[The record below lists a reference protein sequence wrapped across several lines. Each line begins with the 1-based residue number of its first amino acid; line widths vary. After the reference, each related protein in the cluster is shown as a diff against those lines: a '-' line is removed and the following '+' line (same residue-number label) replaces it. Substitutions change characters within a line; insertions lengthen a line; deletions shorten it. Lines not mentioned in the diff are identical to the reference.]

1 MQTSRIPSILAATS
15 ILLIQPSLANE
26 EAPVESTPANA
37 GDESS
42 SPDPTIDLPLSTDLP
57 ERKDVAPPTP
67 TGNAT
72 INLINRLVQKGILT
86 QAEAA
91 EMIQQAEADAA
102 KVAGNTKAEAPP
114 LPAEPSPEEEAT
126 ITYIPEVVRNQMRD
140 QIQQELLAQ
149 AREEKWSEKVAP
161 DWTSKFRLFGD
172 IRVRSENTM
181 FPETKYLT
189 NDNGDYILDSDGN
202 KQIIA
207 GNINS
212 GAFPNFNS
220 INTGAPWDEMGIT
233 EPAMHNVDQDRHR
246 TRLRARVGTDVSL
259 GDGFNAGVRIAT
271 GESNSPTSPNQ
282 TLGASG
288 GNFSKYS
295 LWLDRAFISYDAGPG
310 DGEELTFLGGRF
322 DNPFMSTEIMW
333 DEDIGF
339 DGLALRGKVRMTDEV
354 STFFTGGYFPVYN
367 TDFNF
372 ASNQTSKFESADK
385 WLSGA
390 QFGIEWK
397 MATDVTAKL
406 AVSYYNFNNVEGKL
420 SSPVITPSANEV
432 IPMKQL
438 KDGSWTVE
446 DNFSKF
452 NNTDSSR
459 PSFAQ
464 RGNTYIK
471 IRNIINSPFNSNGSK
486 DQYQYY
492 GLASKFKPLSFNG
505 KIDYDGF
512 DDLSSSPI
520 RISLIGE
527 VIKNTA
533 FDVNNETAIGNRG
546 NNNNY
551 EGGDEAWNL
560 AFIVGNPALE
570 SFGDWQAS
578 LGYRYVES
586 DAVLDAFADSDFG
599 GGGTNVKGFTVSG
612 TMALSKAVRCS
623 LRWMSADEVA
633 GPPLSSDILQVDLNA
648 KF

>member
-15 ILLIQPSLANE
+15 ILLIQPTMANE
-26 EAPVESTPANA
+26 EAPAESAPVNA

-57 ERKDVAPPTP
+57 ERKDVAPPAP
-67 TGNAT
+67 TENAT

-102 KVAGNTKAEAPP
+102 KVAAKTRPEAPP

-149 AREEKWSEKVAP
+149 AREEKWSEKATP

-181 FPETKYLT
+181 FPEG
-189 NDNGDYILDSDGN
+189 NAPSEFFWDYN
-202 KQIIA
+202 K
-207 GNINS
+207 INS
-212 GAFPNFNS
+212 GSAYKAGTNS
-220 INTGAPWDEMGIT
+220 PPPTY
-233 EPAMHNVDQDRHR
+233 NVDQDRHR
-246 TRLRARVGTDVSL
+246 TRLRARIGTDVTL
-259 GDGFNAGVRIAT
+259 GEGFNAGLRIAT

-295 LWLDRAFISYDAGPG
+295 LWLDRAFMSYDAGPG
-310 DGEELTFLGGRF
+310 DGEELTFLAGRF

-333 DEDIGF
+333 DEDLGF
-339 DGLALRGKVRMTDEV
+339 DGLAVRGKVRMTDKV
-354 STFFTGGYFPVYN
+354 STFFTAGYFPVFN
-367 TDFNF
+367 TSFNT
-372 ASNQTSKFESADK
+372 TSTGSGANLINNEESRDK

-397 MATDVTAKL
+397 INSDITAKV
-406 AVSYYNFNNVEGKL
+406 AVAYYDYSNIEGKY
-420 SSPVITPSANEV
+420 SSEN
-432 IPMKQL
+432 
-438 KDGSWTVE
+438 D
-446 DNFSKF
+446 FSDSSTSGD
-452 NNTDSSR
+452 TDSSR

-464 RGNTYIK
+464 RGNTYTE
-471 IRNIINSPFNSNGSK
+471 IRNHKPVNPSNIYG
-486 DQYQYY
+486 YQYY
-492 GLASKFKPLSFNG
+492 GLATPFRNING
-505 KIDYDGF
+505 TARIDYDG
-512 DDLSSSPI
+512 LESVGESPV
-520 RISLIGE
+520 RISLVTE
-527 VIKNTA
+527 VIKNVDSDVKYA
-533 FDVNNETAIGNRG
+533 FNNTDKD
-546 NNNNY
+546 NNY

-586 DAVLDAFADSDFG
+586 DAVVDAFTDSDFG
-599 GGGTNVKGFTVSG
+599 GGGTNVKGFTLSG

>member
-15 ILLIQPSLANE
+15 ILLIQPTMANE
-26 EAPVESTPANA
+26 EAPVESAPANA
-37 GDESS
+37 GDES

-57 ERKDVAPPTP
+57 ERKDVVPPTP
-67 TGNAT
+67 TSNAT

-149 AREEKWSEKVAP
+149 AREEKWSDKATP

-181 FPETKYLT
+181 FP
-189 NDNGDYILDSDGN
+189 
-202 KQIIA
+202 
-207 GNINS
+207 NS
-212 GAFPNFNS
+212 NAPADFFPNFNS
-220 INTGAPWDEMGIT
+220 INIGAPYDASISNTQMY
-233 EPAMHNVDQDRHR
+233 PQYNVDQDRHR

-282 TLGASG
+282 TFGASG

-354 STFFTGGYFPVYN
+354 STFFSGGYFPVYN

-372 ASNQTSKFESADK
+372 ASNQTAKFESTDK

-397 MATDVTAKL
+397 IATDLTAK
-406 AVSYYNFNNVEGKL
+406 VSIAYYDYSNIQGQL
-420 SSPVITPSANEV
+420 SEKY
-432 IPMKQL
+432 IPL
-438 KDGSWTVE
+438 TDKDTGS
-446 DNFSKF
+446 
-452 NNTDSSR
+452 TDSLR

-464 RGNTYIK
+464 RGNTYIPL
-471 IRNIINSPFNSNGSK
+471 RNIDNSTADNDFGNK
-486 DQYQYY
+486 YQYQYY
-492 GLASKFKPLSFNG
+492 GLASEFRNITG
-505 KIDYDGF
+505 NVRIDYDGF

-527 VIKNTA
+527 VIKNIA
-533 FDVNNETAIGNRG
+533 FDANKDTAI
-546 NNNNY
+546 NNFGTGDNY

-560 AFIVGNPALE
+560 AFMVGNPALE

-599 GGGTNVKGFTVSG
+599 GGGTNVKGFTLSG

-633 GPPLSSDILQVDLNA
+633 GPPLSSDILQIDLNA

>member
-15 ILLIQPSLANE
+15 ILLIQPTMANE
-26 EAPVESTPANA
+26 EAPVESAPANA

-57 ERKDVAPPTP
+57 ERKDVVPPTP

-149 AREEKWSEKVAP
+149 AREEKWSEKATP

-181 FPETKYLT
+181 FP
-189 NDNGDYILDSDGN
+189 
-202 KQIIA
+202 
-207 GNINS
+207 NS
-212 GAFPNFNS
+212 NAPADFFPNFNS
-220 INTGAPWDEMGIT
+220 INTGAPYDASISNTQMY
-233 EPAMHNVDQDRHR
+233 PQYNVDQDRHR

-259 GDGFNAGVRIAT
+259 GDGFNAGIRIAT

-282 TLGASG
+282 TFGSSG

-333 DEDIGF
+333 DDDLGF

-354 STFFTGGYFPVYN
+354 STFFSGGYFPVYN

-372 ASNQTSKFESADK
+372 ASNQTAKFESTDK

-397 MATDVTAKL
+397 IATDLTAK
-406 AVSYYNFNNVEGKL
+406 VSVAYYDYSNMQGEL
-420 SSPVITPSANEV
+420 SEKY
-432 IPMKQL
+432 IPL
-438 KDGSWTVE
+438 TDKDAGS
-446 DNFSKF
+446 
-452 NNTDSSR
+452 TDSLR
-459 PSFAQ
+459 PTFAQ
-464 RGNTYIK
+464 RGNTYIPL
-471 IRNIINSPFNSNGSK
+471 RNIDNSTASNDFGNK
-486 DQYQYY
+486 YQYQYY
-492 GLASKFKPLSFNG
+492 GLASKFRNITG
-505 KIDYDGF
+505 NARVDYDGF
-512 DDLSSSPI
+512 DDLSSSPV
-520 RISLIGE
+520 RISLVGE

-533 FDVNNETAIGNRG
+533 FDVNKSNAI
-546 NNNNY
+546 NNFGADNNY

-599 GGGTNVKGFTVSG
+599 GGGTNVKGFTLSG

>member
-15 ILLIQPSLANE
+15 ILLIQPTMANE
-26 EAPVESTPANA
+26 ETPVESAPANA

-149 AREEKWSEKVAP
+149 AREEKWSEKATP

-181 FPETKYLT
+181 FPEGNAPSYDVNT
-189 NDNGDYILDSDGN
+189 NNFQFVDYN
-202 KQIIA
+202 K
-207 GNINS
+207 
-212 GAFPNFNS
+212 
-220 INTGAPWDEMGIT
+220 INTDKPINIDGVVPTDPQPGKYPSIPPVYNT
-233 EPAMHNVDQDRHR
+233 NQDRHR
-246 TRLRARVGTDVSL
+246 TRVRARIGAEVTL
-259 GDGFNAGVRIAT
+259 GEGLNAGLRIAT
-271 GESNSPTSPNQ
+271 GDSNSPTSTNQ
-282 TLGASG
+282 SLGSSG
-288 GNFSKYS
+288 GNFSKYA

-322 DNPFMSTEIMW
+322 DNPFMSSEIMW

-339 DGLALRGKVRMTDEV
+339 DGLAVKAKVKANDIL
-354 STFFTGGYFPVYN
+354 SFNSALGYFPLYN
-367 TDFNF
+367 TAINSTYNNPSAPEYSQNSD
-372 ASNQTSKFESADK
+372 SNDK

-397 MATDVTAKL
+397 IASDLTAKYSI
-406 AVSYYNFNNVEGKL
+406 AYYDYSNIEGDI
-420 SSPVITPSANEV
+420 SSPQDFYDSSIVG
-432 IPMKQL
+432 
-438 KDGSWTVE
+438 D
-446 DNFSKF
+446 
-452 NNTDSSR
+452 TDWSR

-464 RGNTYIK
+464 KGNTYK
-471 IRNIINSPFNSNGSK
+471 PIRNHKEYIDPATNPTG
-486 DQYQYY
+486 QPTRPYGYQYF
-492 GLASKFKPLSFNG
+492 GLASPFRNLTHTAR
-505 KIDYDGF
+505 IDYDGF
-512 DDLSSSPI
+512 DDNATSPI
-520 RISLIGE
+520 RISLLGE
-527 VIKNTA
+527 ITKNKAFRVNSDTA
-533 FDVNNETAIGNRG
+533 VNNFGD
-546 NNNNY
+546 NNY

-560 AFIVGNPALE
+560 AFIIGNPALE

-586 DAVLDAFADSDFG
+586 DAVVDAFTDSDFG
-599 GGGTNVKGFTVSG
+599 GGGTNVKGFTLSG

>member
-102 KVAGNTKAEAPP
+102 KVAGNAKAEAPP

-181 FPETKYLT
+181 FP
-189 NDNGDYILDSDGN
+189 
-202 KQIIA
+202 
-207 GNINS
+207 NS
-212 GAFPNFNS
+212 NAPADFFPNFNS
-220 INTGAPWDEMGIT
+220 INTGAPYDASISNTQMY
-233 EPAMHNVDQDRHR
+233 PQYNVDQDRHR

-282 TLGASG
+282 TFGASG

-354 STFFTGGYFPVYN
+354 STFFSGGYFPVYN

-372 ASNQTSKFESADK
+372 ASNQTAKFESTDK

-397 MATDVTAKL
+397 IATDLTAK
-406 AVSYYNFNNVEGKL
+406 VSVAYYDYSNIQGQL
-420 SSPVITPSANEV
+420 SEKY
-432 IPMKQL
+432 IPL
-438 KDGSWTVE
+438 TDKDAGS
-446 DNFSKF
+446 
-452 NNTDSSR
+452 TDSLR

-464 RGNTYIK
+464 RGNTYTAL
-471 IRNIINSPFNSNGSK
+471 RNIDNSTADNDFGNK
-486 DQYQYY
+486 FQYQYY
-492 GLASKFKPLSFNG
+492 GLASEFRNITG
-505 KIDYDGF
+505 NARIDYDGF
-512 DDLSSSPI
+512 DDLASSPV
-520 RISLIGE
+520 RISLVGE
-527 VIKNTA
+527 VIKNMA
-533 FDVNNETAIGNRG
+533 FDVNKSNAINNFGAGND
-546 NNNNY
+546 Y

-633 GPPLSSDILQVDLNA
+633 GPPLSSDILQIDLNA

>member
-26 EAPVESTPANA
+26 EAPVESAPANA

-57 ERKDVAPPTP
+57 ERKDVASSTP
-67 TGNAT
+67 TSNAT

-149 AREEKWSEKVAP
+149 AREEKWSEKATP

-181 FPETKYLT
+181 FP
-189 NDNGDYILDSDGN
+189 
-202 KQIIA
+202 
-207 GNINS
+207 NS
-212 GAFPNFNS
+212 NAPADFFPNFNS
-220 INTGAPWDEMGIT
+220 INTGAPYDASISNTQMY
-233 EPAMHNVDQDRHR
+233 PQYNVDQDRHR
-246 TRLRARVGTDVSL
+246 TRLRARVGTDITL

-282 TLGASG
+282 TFGASG

-333 DEDIGF
+333 DDDLGF

-354 STFFTGGYFPVYN
+354 STFFSGGYFPVYN

-372 ASNQTSKFESADK
+372 ASNQTAKFESTDK

-397 MATDVTAKL
+397 IATDLTAK
-406 AVSYYNFNNVEGKL
+406 VSVAYYDYSNIQGQL
-420 SSPVITPSANEV
+420 SEKYIPVTD
-432 IPMKQL
+432 
-438 KDGSWTVE
+438 KDAGS
-446 DNFSKF
+446 
-452 NNTDSSR
+452 TDSLR

-464 RGNTYIK
+464 RGNTYIPL
-471 IRNIINSPFNSNGSK
+471 RNIDNSTATNDFGNK
-486 DQYQYY
+486 YQYQYY
-492 GLASKFKPLSFNG
+492 GLASKFRNLTGNAR
-505 KIDYDGF
+505 IDYDGF
-512 DDLSSSPI
+512 DDISSSPV
-520 RISLIGE
+520 RISLVGE

-533 FDVNNETAIGNRG
+533 FDVNKSNAINNFGD
-546 NNNNY
+546 NNNY

-586 DAVLDAFADSDFG
+586 DAVVDAFTDSDFG
-599 GGGTNVKGFTVSG
+599 GGGTNVKGFTLSG

-623 LRWMSADEVA
+623 LRWSSADEVA

>member
-1 MQTSRIPSILAATS
+1 MQISRIPSILAATS

-26 EAPVESTPANA
+26 EAPVENAPANA

-57 ERKDVAPPTP
+57 ERKDVASSTP
-67 TGNAT
+67 TSNAT

-149 AREEKWSEKVAP
+149 AREEKWSEKATP

-181 FPETKYLT
+181 FP
-189 NDNGDYILDSDGN
+189 
-202 KQIIA
+202 
-207 GNINS
+207 NS
-212 GAFPNFNS
+212 NAPADFFPNFNS
-220 INTGAPWDEMGIT
+220 INTGAPYDASISNTQMY
-233 EPAMHNVDQDRHR
+233 PQYNVDQDRHR

-282 TLGASG
+282 TFGASG

-333 DEDIGF
+333 DDDLGF

-354 STFFTGGYFPVYN
+354 STFFSGGYFPVYN

-372 ASNQTSKFESADK
+372 ASNQTAKFESTDK

-397 MATDVTAKL
+397 IATDLTAK
-406 AVSYYNFNNVEGKL
+406 VSVAYYDYSNMQGEL
-420 SSPVITPSANEV
+420 SEKY
-432 IPMKQL
+432 IPL
-438 KDGSWTVE
+438 TDKDAGS
-446 DNFSKF
+446 
-452 NNTDSSR
+452 TDSLR
-459 PSFAQ
+459 PTFAQ
-464 RGNTYIK
+464 RGNTYIPL
-471 IRNIINSPFNSNGSK
+471 RNIDNSTASNDFGNK
-486 DQYQYY
+486 YQYQYY
-492 GLASKFKPLSFNG
+492 GLASKFRNITG
-505 KIDYDGF
+505 NARIDYDGF
-512 DDLSSSPI
+512 DDLSSSPV
-520 RISLIGE
+520 RISLVGE

-533 FDVNNETAIGNRG
+533 FDVNKSNAI
-546 NNNNY
+546 NNFGANNSY

-599 GGGTNVKGFTVSG
+599 GGGTNVKGFTLSG

>member
-26 EAPVESTPANA
+26 EAPVESAPANA

-57 ERKDVAPPTP
+57 ERKDVASATP
-67 TGNAT
+67 TSNAT

-149 AREEKWSEKVAP
+149 AREEKWSEKSTP

-181 FPETKYLT
+181 FP
-189 NDNGDYILDSDGN
+189 
-202 KQIIA
+202 
-207 GNINS
+207 NS
-212 GAFPNFNS
+212 NAPADFFPNFNS
-220 INTGAPWDEMGIT
+220 INTGAPYDASISNTQMY
-233 EPAMHNVDQDRHR
+233 PQYNVDQDRHR
-246 TRLRARVGTDVSL
+246 TRLRARVGTDITL

-282 TLGASG
+282 TFGASG

-333 DEDIGF
+333 DDDLGF

-354 STFFTGGYFPVYN
+354 STFFSGGYFPVYN

-372 ASNQTSKFESADK
+372 ASNQTAKFESTDK

-397 MATDVTAKL
+397 IATDLTAK
-406 AVSYYNFNNVEGKL
+406 VSVAYYDYSNIQGQL
-420 SSPVITPSANEV
+420 SEKYIPVTD
-432 IPMKQL
+432 
-438 KDGSWTVE
+438 KDAGS
-446 DNFSKF
+446 
-452 NNTDSSR
+452 TDSLR

-464 RGNTYIK
+464 RGNTYIPL
-471 IRNIINSPFNSNGSK
+471 RNIDNSTATNDFGNK
-486 DQYQYY
+486 YQYQYY
-492 GLASKFKPLSFNG
+492 GLASKFRNLTGNAR
-505 KIDYDGF
+505 IDYDGF
-512 DDLSSSPI
+512 DDISSSPV
-520 RISLIGE
+520 RISLVGE

-533 FDVNNETAIGNRG
+533 FDVNKSNAINNFGD
-546 NNNNY
+546 NNNY

-586 DAVLDAFADSDFG
+586 DAVVDAFTDSDFG
-599 GGGTNVKGFTVSG
+599 GGGTNVKGFTLSG

-623 LRWMSADEVA
+623 LRWSSADEVA

>member
-15 ILLIQPSLANE
+15 ILLIQPTMANE
-26 EAPVESTPANA
+26 EAPVESAPANA
-37 GDESS
+37 GDES

-57 ERKDVAPPTP
+57 ERKHVVPPTP
-67 TGNAT
+67 TSNAT

-149 AREEKWSEKVAP
+149 AREEKWSDKATP

-181 FPETKYLT
+181 FP
-189 NDNGDYILDSDGN
+189 
-202 KQIIA
+202 
-207 GNINS
+207 NS
-212 GAFPNFNS
+212 NAPADFFPNFNS
-220 INTGAPWDEMGIT
+220 INTGAPYDASISNTQMY
-233 EPAMHNVDQDRHR
+233 PQYNVDQDRHR

-282 TLGASG
+282 TFGASG

-322 DNPFMSTEIMW
+322 DNPFMSTDIMW

-354 STFFTGGYFPVYN
+354 STFFSGGYFPVYN

-372 ASNQTSKFESADK
+372 ASNQTAKFESTDK

-397 MATDVTAKL
+397 IATDLTAK
-406 AVSYYNFNNVEGKL
+406 VSIAYYDYSNIQGQL
-420 SSPVITPSANEV
+420 SEKY
-432 IPMKQL
+432 IPL
-438 KDGSWTVE
+438 TDKDTGS
-446 DNFSKF
+446 
-452 NNTDSSR
+452 TDSLR

-464 RGNTYIK
+464 RGNTYIPL
-471 IRNIINSPFNSNGSK
+471 RNIDNSTADNDFGNK
-486 DQYQYY
+486 YQYQYY
-492 GLASKFKPLSFNG
+492 GLASEFRNITG
-505 KIDYDGF
+505 NVRIDYDGF

-527 VIKNTA
+527 VIKNIA
-533 FDVNNETAIGNRG
+533 FDANKDTAI
-546 NNNNY
+546 NNFGTGDNY

-560 AFIVGNPALE
+560 AFMVGNPALE

-599 GGGTNVKGFTVSG
+599 GGGTNVKGFTLSG

-633 GPPLSSDILQVDLNA
+633 GPPLSSDILQIDLNA

>member
-15 ILLIQPSLANE
+15 ILLIQPTMANE
-26 EAPVESTPANA
+26 EAPVESAPANA
-37 GDESS
+37 GDES

-57 ERKDVAPPTP
+57 ERKHVVPPTP
-67 TGNAT
+67 TSNAT

-149 AREEKWSEKVAP
+149 AREEKWSDKATP

-181 FPETKYLT
+181 FP
-189 NDNGDYILDSDGN
+189 
-202 KQIIA
+202 
-207 GNINS
+207 NS
-212 GAFPNFNS
+212 NAPADFFPNFNS
-220 INTGAPWDEMGIT
+220 INIGAPYDASISNTQMY
-233 EPAMHNVDQDRHR
+233 PQYNVDQDRHR

-282 TLGASG
+282 TFGASG

-322 DNPFMSTEIMW
+322 DNPFMSTDIMW

-354 STFFTGGYFPVYN
+354 STFFSGGYFPVYN

-372 ASNQTSKFESADK
+372 ASNQTAKFESTDK

-397 MATDVTAKL
+397 IATDLTAK
-406 AVSYYNFNNVEGKL
+406 VSIAYYDYSNIQGQL
-420 SSPVITPSANEV
+420 SEKY
-432 IPMKQL
+432 IPL
-438 KDGSWTVE
+438 TDKDTGS
-446 DNFSKF
+446 
-452 NNTDSSR
+452 TDSLR

-464 RGNTYIK
+464 RGNTYIPL
-471 IRNIINSPFNSNGSK
+471 RNIDNSTADNDFGNK
-486 DQYQYY
+486 YQYQYY
-492 GLASKFKPLSFNG
+492 GLASEFRNITG
-505 KIDYDGF
+505 NVRIDYDGF

-527 VIKNTA
+527 VIKNIA
-533 FDVNNETAIGNRG
+533 FDANKDTAI
-546 NNNNY
+546 NNFGTGDNY

-560 AFIVGNPALE
+560 AFMVGNPALE

-599 GGGTNVKGFTVSG
+599 GGGTNVKGFTLSG

-633 GPPLSSDILQVDLNA
+633 GPPLSSDILQIDLNA

>member
-15 ILLIQPSLANE
+15 ILLIQPTMANE
-26 EAPVESTPANA
+26 ETPVENAPANA

-86 QAEAA
+86 EAEAA

-114 LPAEPSPEEEAT
+114 LPAQPSPEEEAT

-149 AREEKWSEKVAP
+149 AREEKWSEKSSP

-181 FPETKYLT
+181 FP
-189 NDNGDYILDSDGN
+189 
-202 KQIIA
+202 
-207 GNINS
+207 NS
-212 GAFPNFNS
+212 NAPADFFPNFNS
-220 INTGAPWDEMGIT
+220 INTGAPYDTSSSNTQMY
-233 EPAMHNVDQDRHR
+233 PQYNVDQDRNR
-246 TRLRARVGTDVSL
+246 TRLRARLGTDITL

-282 TLGASG
+282 TFGASG

-333 DEDIGF
+333 DDDLGF

-354 STFFTGGYFPVYN
+354 SSFFTGGYFPVYN

-372 ASNQTSKFESADK
+372 ASNQAAKFESTDK

-397 MATDVTAKL
+397 ITTDLTAK
-406 AVSYYNFNNVEGKL
+406 VSVAYYDYSNMQGEL
-420 SSPVITPSANEV
+420 SEKY
-432 IPMKQL
+432 IPL
-438 KDGSWTVE
+438 TDKDAG
-446 DNFSKF
+446 
-452 NNTDSSR
+452 NTDSLR

-464 RGNTYIK
+464 RGNTYIPL
-471 IRNIINSPFNSNGSK
+471 RNIDNSTAINDFGNK
-486 DQYQYY
+486 YQYQYY
-492 GLASKFKPLSFNG
+492 GLASKFRNLTGNAR
-505 KIDYDGF
+505 IDYDGF
-512 DDLSSSPI
+512 DDLSSSPV

-533 FDVNNETAIGNRG
+533 FDVNKSYAINNIGA
-546 NNNNY
+546 NNNY

-586 DAVLDAFADSDFG
+586 DAVVDAFADSDFG
-599 GGGTNVKGFTVSG
+599 GGGTNVKGYTVSG

-633 GPPLSSDILQVDLNA
+633 GPPLSSDILQIDLNA

>member
-1 MQTSRIPSILAATS
+1 MQTFRIPSILAATS
-15 ILLIQPSLANE
+15 ILLIHPSTATE
-26 EAPVESTPANA
+26 ESPVESAPSNA
-37 GDESS
+37 SDESS

-57 ERKDVAPPTP
+57 ERKDVAAPTP

-102 KVAGNTKAEAPP
+102 KVASRGKSETPP

-149 AREEKWSEKVAP
+149 AREEKWSEKATP

-181 FPETKYLT
+181 FP
-189 NDNGDYILDSDGN
+189 
-202 KQIIA
+202 
-207 GNINS
+207 NS
-212 GAFPNFNS
+212 NAPADFFPNFNS
-220 INTGAPWDEMGIT
+220 INTGAPYDTSSTNTQMY
-233 EPAMHNVDQDRHR
+233 PQYNVDQDRHR
-246 TRLRARVGTDVSL
+246 TRLRARLGTDISL

-282 TLGASG
+282 TFGASG

-339 DGLALRGKVRMTDEV
+339 DGLALRGKVRMNDEV
-354 STFFTGGYFPVYN
+354 STFFSGGYFPVYN

-372 ASNQTSKFESADK
+372 ASNQTAKFESTDK

-397 MATDVTAKL
+397 IATDLTAK
-406 AVSYYNFNNVEGKL
+406 VSVAYYDYSNIRGEL
-420 SSPVITPSANEV
+420 SEKF
-432 IPMKQL
+432 IPL
-438 KDGSWTVE
+438 TDKDAGS
-446 DNFSKF
+446 
-452 NNTDSSR
+452 TDSLR

-464 RGNTYIK
+464 RGNTYTPL
-471 IRNIINSPFNSNGSK
+471 RNIDNSTADNDFGNK
-486 DQYQYY
+486 YQYQYY
-492 GLASKFKPLSFNG
+492 GLASEYRNITG
-505 KIDYDGF
+505 NARIDYDGF

-527 VIKNTA
+527 VIKNIA
-533 FDVNNETAIGNRG
+533 FDVDKNTAI
-546 NNNNY
+546 NNFGTDNNY
-551 EGGDEAWNL
+551 EGGDEAWNI
-560 AFIVGNPALE
+560 AFMIGNPALE

-599 GGGTNVKGFTVSG
+599 GGGTNVKGFTLSS
-612 TMALSKAVRCS
+612 TMALCKAVRCS

>member
-26 EAPVESTPANA
+26 EAPVESAHANA

-67 TGNAT
+67 TSNAT

-102 KVAGNTKAEAPP
+102 KVAVNTKAEAPP

-149 AREEKWSEKVAP
+149 AREEKWSEKATP

-181 FPETKYLT
+181 FP
-189 NDNGDYILDSDGN
+189 
-202 KQIIA
+202 
-207 GNINS
+207 NS
-212 GAFPNFNS
+212 NAPADFFPNFNS
-220 INTGAPWDEMGIT
+220 INTGAPYDASISNTQMY
-233 EPAMHNVDQDRHR
+233 PQYNVDQDRHR
-246 TRLRARVGTDVSL
+246 TRLRARVGTDITL

-282 TLGASG
+282 TFGASG

-333 DEDIGF
+333 DDDLGF

-354 STFFTGGYFPVYN
+354 STFFSGGYFPVYN

-372 ASNQTSKFESADK
+372 ASNQTSKFESTDK

-397 MATDVTAKL
+397 IATDLTAK
-406 AVSYYNFNNVEGKL
+406 VSVAYYDYSNIQGEL
-420 SSPVITPSANEV
+420 SEEYIPVTD
-432 IPMKQL
+432 
-438 KDGSWTVE
+438 KDAGS
-446 DNFSKF
+446 
-452 NNTDSSR
+452 TDSLR

-464 RGNTYIK
+464 RGNTYTAL
-471 IRNIINSPFNSNGSK
+471 RNIDNSKAINDFGNRY
-486 DQYQYY
+486 QYQYY
-492 GLASKFKPLSFNG
+492 GLASKFRNLTGNAR
-505 KIDYDGF
+505 IDYDGF
-512 DDLSSSPI
+512 DDISSSPV
-520 RISLIGE
+520 RISLVGE

-533 FDVNNETAIGNRG
+533 FDVNKSNAINNFGD
-546 NNNNY
+546 NNNY

-560 AFIVGNPALE
+560 AFIVGNLALE

-586 DAVLDAFADSDFG
+586 DAVVDAFTDSDFG

-633 GPPLSSDILQVDLNA
+633 GPPLSSDILQIDLNA

>member
-57 ERKDVAPPTP
+57 ERKDVASSTP
-67 TGNAT
+67 TSNAT

-149 AREEKWSEKVAP
+149 AREEKWSEKSTP

-181 FPETKYLT
+181 FP
-189 NDNGDYILDSDGN
+189 
-202 KQIIA
+202 
-207 GNINS
+207 NS
-212 GAFPNFNS
+212 NAPADFFPNFNS
-220 INTGAPWDEMGIT
+220 INTGAPYDASISNTQMY
-233 EPAMHNVDQDRHR
+233 PQYNVDQDRHR
-246 TRLRARVGTDVSL
+246 TRLRARVGTDITL

-282 TLGASG
+282 TFGASG

-333 DEDIGF
+333 DDDLGF

-354 STFFTGGYFPVYN
+354 STFFSGGYFPVYN

-372 ASNQTSKFESADK
+372 ASNQTAKFESTDK

-397 MATDVTAKL
+397 IATDLTAK
-406 AVSYYNFNNVEGKL
+406 VSVAYYDYSNIQGQL
-420 SSPVITPSANEV
+420 SEKYIPVTD
-432 IPMKQL
+432 
-438 KDGSWTVE
+438 KDAGS
-446 DNFSKF
+446 
-452 NNTDSSR
+452 TDSLR

-464 RGNTYIK
+464 RGNTYIPL
-471 IRNIINSPFNSNGSK
+471 RNIDNSTATNDFGNK
-486 DQYQYY
+486 YQYQYY
-492 GLASKFKPLSFNG
+492 GLASKFRNLTGNAR
-505 KIDYDGF
+505 IDYDGF
-512 DDLSSSPI
+512 DDISSSPV
-520 RISLIGE
+520 RISLVGE

-533 FDVNNETAIGNRG
+533 FDVNKSNAINNFGD
-546 NNNNY
+546 NNNY

-586 DAVLDAFADSDFG
+586 DAVVDAFTDSDFG
-599 GGGTNVKGFTVSG
+599 GGGTNVKGFTLSG

-623 LRWMSADEVA
+623 LRWSSADEVA

>member
-26 EAPVESTPANA
+26 EAPVESAPANA

-57 ERKDVAPPTP
+57 ERKDVASATP
-67 TGNAT
+67 TSNAT

-149 AREEKWSEKVAP
+149 AREEKWSEKSTP

-181 FPETKYLT
+181 FP
-189 NDNGDYILDSDGN
+189 
-202 KQIIA
+202 
-207 GNINS
+207 NS
-212 GAFPNFNS
+212 NAPADFFPNFNS
-220 INTGAPWDEMGIT
+220 INTGAPYDTTTFIT
-233 EPAMHNVDQDRHR
+233 QKYPQYNVDQDRHR
-246 TRLRARVGTDVSL
+246 TRLRARVGTDITL

-282 TLGASG
+282 TFGASG

-333 DEDIGF
+333 DDDLGF

-354 STFFTGGYFPVYN
+354 STFFSGGYFPVYN

-372 ASNQTSKFESADK
+372 ASNQTAKFESTDK

-397 MATDVTAKL
+397 IATDLTAK
-406 AVSYYNFNNVEGKL
+406 VSVAYYDYSNIQGEL
-420 SSPVITPSANEV
+420 SEEYIPVTD
-432 IPMKQL
+432 
-438 KDGSWTVE
+438 KDAGS
-446 DNFSKF
+446 
-452 NNTDSSR
+452 TDSLR

-464 RGNTYIK
+464 RGNTYIPL
-471 IRNIINSPFNSNGSK
+471 RNIDNSTATNDFGNRY
-486 DQYQYY
+486 QYQYY
-492 GLASKFKPLSFNG
+492 GLASKFRNLTGNAR
-505 KIDYDGF
+505 IDYDGF
-512 DDLSSSPI
+512 DDISSSPV
-520 RISLIGE
+520 RISLVGE

-533 FDVNNETAIGNRG
+533 FDVNKSNAINNFGD
-546 NNNNY
+546 NNNY

-586 DAVLDAFADSDFG
+586 DAVVDAFTDSDFG
-599 GGGTNVKGFTVSG
+599 GGGTNVKGFTLSG

-623 LRWMSADEVA
+623 LRWSSADEVA

>member
-26 EAPVESTPANA
+26 EAPVESAPANA

-57 ERKDVAPPTP
+57 ERKDVASSTP
-67 TGNAT
+67 TSNAT

-149 AREEKWSEKVAP
+149 AREEKWSEKSTP

-181 FPETKYLT
+181 FP
-189 NDNGDYILDSDGN
+189 
-202 KQIIA
+202 
-207 GNINS
+207 NS
-212 GAFPNFNS
+212 NAPADFFPNFNS
-220 INTGAPWDEMGIT
+220 INTGAPYDASISNTQMY
-233 EPAMHNVDQDRHR
+233 PQYNVDQDRHR
-246 TRLRARVGTDVSL
+246 TRLRARVGTDITL

-282 TLGASG
+282 TFGASG

-333 DEDIGF
+333 DDDLGF

-354 STFFTGGYFPVYN
+354 STFFSGGYFPVYN

-372 ASNQTSKFESADK
+372 ASNQTAKFESTDK

-397 MATDVTAKL
+397 IATDLTAK
-406 AVSYYNFNNVEGKL
+406 VSVAYYDYSNIQGQL
-420 SSPVITPSANEV
+420 SEKYIPVTD
-432 IPMKQL
+432 
-438 KDGSWTVE
+438 KDAGS
-446 DNFSKF
+446 
-452 NNTDSSR
+452 TDSLR

-464 RGNTYIK
+464 RGNTYIPL
-471 IRNIINSPFNSNGSK
+471 RNIDNSTATNDFGNK
-486 DQYQYY
+486 YQYQYY
-492 GLASKFKPLSFNG
+492 GLASKFRNLTGNAR
-505 KIDYDGF
+505 IDYDGF
-512 DDLSSSPI
+512 DDISSSPV
-520 RISLIGE
+520 RISLVGE

-533 FDVNNETAIGNRG
+533 FDVNKSNAINNFGD
-546 NNNNY
+546 NNNY

-586 DAVLDAFADSDFG
+586 DAVVDAFTDSDFG
-599 GGGTNVKGFTVSG
+599 GGGTNVKGFTLSG

-623 LRWMSADEVA
+623 LRWSSADEVA

>member
-57 ERKDVAPPTP
+57 ERKDVASATP
-67 TGNAT
+67 TSNAT

-149 AREEKWSEKVAP
+149 AREEKWSEKATP

-181 FPETKYLT
+181 FP
-189 NDNGDYILDSDGN
+189 
-202 KQIIA
+202 
-207 GNINS
+207 NS
-212 GAFPNFNS
+212 NAPADFFPNFNS
-220 INTGAPWDEMGIT
+220 INTGAPYDYSNIT
-233 EPAMHNVDQDRHR
+233 QPYPKYNVDQDRHR
-246 TRLRARVGTDVSL
+246 TRLRARVGTDITL

-282 TLGASG
+282 TFGASG

-333 DEDIGF
+333 DDDLGF

-354 STFFTGGYFPVYN
+354 STFFSGGYFPVYN

-372 ASNQTSKFESADK
+372 ASNQTAKFESTDK

-397 MATDVTAKL
+397 IATDLTAK
-406 AVSYYNFNNVEGKL
+406 VSVAYYDYSNIQGEL
-420 SSPVITPSANEV
+420 SEEYIPVTD
-432 IPMKQL
+432 
-438 KDGSWTVE
+438 KDAGS
-446 DNFSKF
+446 
-452 NNTDSSR
+452 TDSLR

-464 RGNTYIK
+464 RGNTYTAL
-471 IRNIINSPFNSNGSK
+471 RNIDNSKAINDFGNRY
-486 DQYQYY
+486 QYQYY
-492 GLASKFKPLSFNG
+492 GLASKFRNLTGNAR
-505 KIDYDGF
+505 IDYDGF
-512 DDLSSSPI
+512 DDLSSSPV
-520 RISLIGE
+520 RISLVGE

-533 FDVNNETAIGNRG
+533 FNVNAETAIGNRG
-546 NNNNY
+546 DNEKY

-586 DAVLDAFADSDFG
+586 DAVVDAFADSDFG
-599 GGGTNVKGFTVSG
+599 GGGTNVKGFTLSG

>member
-26 EAPVESTPANA
+26 EAPAESAPANA

-149 AREEKWSEKVAP
+149 AREEKWSEKATP

-181 FPETKYLT
+181 FP
-189 NDNGDYILDSDGN
+189 
-202 KQIIA
+202 
-207 GNINS
+207 NS
-212 GAFPNFNS
+212 NAPADFFPNFNS
-220 INTGAPWDEMGIT
+220 INTGAPYDTSISNTQMY
-233 EPAMHNVDQDRHR
+233 PQCNVDQDRHR

-259 GDGFNAGVRIAT
+259 GDGFNAGMRIAT

-282 TLGASG
+282 TFGASG

-310 DGEELTFLGGRF
+310 DGEELTFFGGRF

-333 DEDIGF
+333 DEDLGF

-354 STFFTGGYFPVYN
+354 SSFFTGGYFPVYN

-372 ASNQTSKFESADK
+372 ASNQTSKFESTDK

-397 MATDVTAKL
+397 IATDLTAK
-406 AVSYYNFNNVEGKL
+406 VSVAYYDYSNIQGEL
-420 SSPVITPSANEV
+420 SEEYIPVTD
-432 IPMKQL
+432 
-438 KDGSWTVE
+438 KDAGS
-446 DNFSKF
+446 
-452 NNTDSSR
+452 TDSLR

-464 RGNTYIK
+464 RGNTYTAL
-471 IRNIINSPFNSNGSK
+471 RNIDNSKAINDFGNRY
-486 DQYQYY
+486 QYQYY
-492 GLASKFKPLSFNG
+492 GLASEFRNITG
-505 KIDYDGF
+505 NARIDYDGF
-512 DDLSSSPI
+512 DDLSSSPV

-533 FDVNNETAIGNRG
+533 FDVNKNNAI
-546 NNNNY
+546 NNFGADNNY

-586 DAVLDAFADSDFG
+586 DAVVDAFADSDFG

-633 GPPLSSDILQVDLNA
+633 GPPLSSDILQIDLNA

>member
-15 ILLIQPSLANE
+15 ILLIHPTMANE
-26 EAPVESTPANA
+26 EAPVESAPANA

-67 TGNAT
+67 TSNAT

-102 KVAGNTKAEAPP
+102 KVAGITKAEAPP

-149 AREEKWSEKVAP
+149 AREEKWSEKATP

-181 FPETKYLT
+181 LP
-189 NDNGDYILDSDGN
+189 
-202 KQIIA
+202 
-207 GNINS
+207 NS
-212 GAFPNFNS
+212 NAPADFFPNFNS
-220 INTGAPWDEMGIT
+220 INTGAPYDASISNTQMY
-233 EPAMHNVDQDRHR
+233 PQYNVDQDRHR
-246 TRLRARVGTDVSL
+246 TRLRARVGTDITL
-259 GDGFNAGVRIAT
+259 GDGFNGGIRIAT

-282 TLGASG
+282 TFGASG

-333 DEDIGF
+333 DDDLGF

-354 STFFTGGYFPVYN
+354 STFFSGGYFPVYN

-372 ASNQTSKFESADK
+372 ASNQTAKFESTDK

-397 MATDVTAKL
+397 IATDLTAK
-406 AVSYYNFNNVEGKL
+406 VSVAYYDYSNIQGQL
-420 SSPVITPSANEV
+420 SEKYIPVTD
-432 IPMKQL
+432 
-438 KDGSWTVE
+438 KDAGS
-446 DNFSKF
+446 
-452 NNTDSSR
+452 TDSLR

-464 RGNTYIK
+464 RGNTYIPL
-471 IRNIINSPFNSNGSK
+471 RNIDNSTATNDFGNK
-486 DQYQYY
+486 YQYQYY
-492 GLASKFKPLSFNG
+492 GLASKFRNLTGNAR
-505 KIDYDGF
+505 IDYDGF
-512 DDLSSSPI
+512 DDISSSPV
-520 RISLIGE
+520 RISLVGE

-533 FDVNNETAIGNRG
+533 FDVNKSNAINNFGD
-546 NNNNY
+546 NNNY

-586 DAVLDAFADSDFG
+586 DAVVDAFTDSDFG
-599 GGGTNVKGFTVSG
+599 GGGTNVKGFTLSG

-623 LRWMSADEVA
+623 LRWSSADEVA

>member
-57 ERKDVAPPTP
+57 ERKDVASSTP
-67 TGNAT
+67 TSNAT

-149 AREEKWSEKVAP
+149 AREEKWSEKATP

-181 FPETKYLT
+181 FP
-189 NDNGDYILDSDGN
+189 
-202 KQIIA
+202 
-207 GNINS
+207 NS
-212 GAFPNFNS
+212 NAPADFFPNFNS
-220 INTGAPWDEMGIT
+220 INTGAPYDASISNTQMY
-233 EPAMHNVDQDRHR
+233 PQYNVDQDRHR
-246 TRLRARVGTDVSL
+246 TRLRARVGTDITL

-282 TLGASG
+282 TFGASG

-333 DEDIGF
+333 DDDLGF

-354 STFFTGGYFPVYN
+354 STFFSGGYFPVYN

-372 ASNQTSKFESADK
+372 ASNQTAKFESTDK

-397 MATDVTAKL
+397 IATDLTAK
-406 AVSYYNFNNVEGKL
+406 VSVAYYDYSNIQGQL
-420 SSPVITPSANEV
+420 SEKYIPVTD
-432 IPMKQL
+432 
-438 KDGSWTVE
+438 KDAGS
-446 DNFSKF
+446 
-452 NNTDSSR
+452 TDSLR

-464 RGNTYIK
+464 RGNTYIPL
-471 IRNIINSPFNSNGSK
+471 RNIDNSTATNDFGNK
-486 DQYQYY
+486 YQYQYY
-492 GLASKFKPLSFNG
+492 GLASKFRNLTGNAR
-505 KIDYDGF
+505 IDYDGF
-512 DDLSSSPI
+512 DDISSSPV
-520 RISLIGE
+520 RISLVGE

-533 FDVNNETAIGNRG
+533 FDVNKSNAINNFGD
-546 NNNNY
+546 NNNY

-586 DAVLDAFADSDFG
+586 DAVVDAFTDSDFG
-599 GGGTNVKGFTVSG
+599 GGGTNVKGFTLSG

-623 LRWMSADEVA
+623 LRWSSADEVA

>member
-57 ERKDVAPPTP
+57 VRKDVASSTP

-102 KVAGNTKAEAPP
+102 KVAGNIKAEAPP

-149 AREEKWSEKVAP
+149 AREEKWSEKATP

-172 IRVRSENTM
+172 IRVRSENTI
-181 FPETKYLT
+181 FP
-189 NDNGDYILDSDGN
+189 
-202 KQIIA
+202 
-207 GNINS
+207 NS
-212 GAFPNFNS
+212 NAPADFFPNFNS
-220 INTGAPWDEMGIT
+220 INTGAPYDASISNTQMY
-233 EPAMHNVDQDRHR
+233 PQYNVDQDRHR
-246 TRLRARVGTDVSL
+246 TRLRARLGTDIAL

-282 TLGASG
+282 TFGASG

-333 DEDIGF
+333 DDDLGF

-354 STFFTGGYFPVYN
+354 STFFSGGYFPVYN

-372 ASNQTSKFESADK
+372 ASNQTAKFESTDK

-397 MATDVTAKL
+397 IATDLTAK
-406 AVSYYNFNNVEGKL
+406 VSVAYYDYSNIQGQL
-420 SSPVITPSANEV
+420 SEKYIPVTD
-432 IPMKQL
+432 
-438 KDGSWTVE
+438 KDAGS
-446 DNFSKF
+446 
-452 NNTDSSR
+452 TDSLR

-464 RGNTYIK
+464 RGNTYIPL
-471 IRNIINSPFNSNGSK
+471 RNIDNSTATNDFGNK
-486 DQYQYY
+486 YQYQYY
-492 GLASKFKPLSFNG
+492 GLASKFRNLTGNAR
-505 KIDYDGF
+505 IDYDGF
-512 DDLSSSPI
+512 DDISSSPV
-520 RISLIGE
+520 RISLVGE

-533 FDVNNETAIGNRG
+533 FDVNKSKAINNFGD
-546 NNNNY
+546 NNNY

-586 DAVLDAFADSDFG
+586 DAVVDALTDSDFG
-599 GGGTNVKGFTVSG
+599 GGGTNVKGFTLSG

-623 LRWMSADEVA
+623 LRWSSADEVA

>member
-15 ILLIQPSLANE
+15 ILLIQPTMANE
-26 EAPVESTPANA
+26 EAPVENTPANA

-57 ERKDVAPPTP
+57 ERKDVVPPTP

-149 AREEKWSEKVAP
+149 AREEKWSEKATP

-181 FPETKYLT
+181 FP
-189 NDNGDYILDSDGN
+189 
-202 KQIIA
+202 
-207 GNINS
+207 NS
-212 GAFPNFNS
+212 NAPADFFPNFNS
-220 INTGAPWDEMGIT
+220 INTGAPYDASISNTQMY
-233 EPAMHNVDQDRHR
+233 PQYNVDQDRHR

-259 GDGFNAGVRIAT
+259 GDGFNAGMRIAT

-282 TLGASG
+282 TFGASG

-354 STFFTGGYFPVYN
+354 STFFSGGYFPVYN

-372 ASNQTSKFESADK
+372 ASNQTAKFESTDK

-397 MATDVTAKL
+397 IATDLTAK
-406 AVSYYNFNNVEGKL
+406 VSVAYYDYSNMQGEL
-420 SSPVITPSANEV
+420 SEKYIPVTD
-432 IPMKQL
+432 
-438 KDGSWTVE
+438 KDAG
-446 DNFSKF
+446 
-452 NNTDSSR
+452 NTDSLR

-464 RGNTYIK
+464 RGNTYTAL
-471 IRNIINSPFNSNGSK
+471 RNIDNSTAINDFGNK
-486 DQYQYY
+486 YQYQYY
-492 GLASKFKPLSFNG
+492 GLASEFRNITG
-505 KIDYDGF
+505 NARVDYDGF
-512 DDLSSSPI
+512 DDLSSSPV
-520 RISLIGE
+520 RVSLVGE

-533 FDVNNETAIGNRG
+533 FDVNKSTAINNFGA
-546 NNNNY
+546 NNNY
-551 EGGDEAWNL
+551 EGGDEAWHL

-586 DAVLDAFADSDFG
+586 DAVVDAFADSDFG
-599 GGGTNVKGFTVSG
+599 GGGTNVKGYTVSG

>member
-15 ILLIQPSLANE
+15 ILLIQPTIANE
-26 EAPVESTPANA
+26 EAPAESAPANA

-57 ERKDVAPPTP
+57 ERKDVATPTP

-149 AREEKWSEKVAP
+149 AREEKWSEKSSP

-181 FPETKYLT
+181 FP
-189 NDNGDYILDSDGN
+189 
-202 KQIIA
+202 
-207 GNINS
+207 NS
-212 GAFPNFNS
+212 NAPADFFPNFNS
-220 INTGAPWDEMGIT
+220 INTGAPYDASISNTQMY
-233 EPAMHNVDQDRHR
+233 PQYNVDQDRHR
-246 TRLRARVGTDVSL
+246 SRLRARVGTDITL
-259 GDGFNAGVRIAT
+259 GDGFNGGIRIAT

-282 TLGASG
+282 TFGASG

-333 DEDIGF
+333 DEDLGF

-354 STFFTGGYFPVYN
+354 SSFFTGGYFPVYN

-372 ASNQTSKFESADK
+372 ASNQAAKFESTDK

-397 MATDVTAKL
+397 IATDLTAK
-406 AVSYYNFNNVEGKL
+406 VSVAYYDYSNMQGEL
-420 SSPVITPSANEV
+420 SEKY
-432 IPMKQL
+432 IPL
-438 KDGSWTVE
+438 TDKDAG
-446 DNFSKF
+446 
-452 NNTDSSR
+452 NTDSLR

-464 RGNTYIK
+464 RGNTYIPL
-471 IRNIINSPFNSNGSK
+471 RNIDNSTATNDFGNRY
-486 DQYQYY
+486 QYQYY
-492 GLASKFKPLSFNG
+492 GLASKFRNLTGNAR
-505 KIDYDGF
+505 IDYDGF
-512 DDLSSSPI
+512 DDLSSSPV

-533 FDVNNETAIGNRG
+533 FDVNKSNAI
-546 NNNNY
+546 NNFGADNNY

-560 AFIVGNPALE
+560 AFIVGNPSLE

-623 LRWMSADEVA
+623 LRWSSADEVA
-633 GPPLSSDILQVDLNA
+633 GPPLSSDILQIDLNA

>member
-15 ILLIQPSLANE
+15 ILLIQPTMANE
-26 EAPVESTPANA
+26 EAPVESAPANA
-37 GDESS
+37 GDES

-57 ERKDVAPPTP
+57 ERKHVVPPTP
-67 TGNAT
+67 TSNAT

-149 AREEKWSEKVAP
+149 AREEKWSEKATP

-181 FPETKYLT
+181 FP
-189 NDNGDYILDSDGN
+189 
-202 KQIIA
+202 
-207 GNINS
+207 NS
-212 GAFPNFNS
+212 NAPADFFPNFNS
-220 INTGAPWDEMGIT
+220 INTGAPYDASISNTQMY
-233 EPAMHNVDQDRHR
+233 PQYNVDQDRHR

-282 TLGASG
+282 TFGASG

-322 DNPFMSTEIMW
+322 DNPFMSTDIMW

-354 STFFTGGYFPVYN
+354 STFFSGGYFPVYN

-372 ASNQTSKFESADK
+372 ASNQTAKFESTDK

-397 MATDVTAKL
+397 IATDLTAK
-406 AVSYYNFNNVEGKL
+406 VSIAYYDYSNIQGQL
-420 SSPVITPSANEV
+420 SEKY
-432 IPMKQL
+432 IPL
-438 KDGSWTVE
+438 TDKDTGS
-446 DNFSKF
+446 
-452 NNTDSSR
+452 TDSLR

-464 RGNTYIK
+464 RGNTYIPL
-471 IRNIINSPFNSNGSK
+471 RNIDNSTADNDFGNK
-486 DQYQYY
+486 YQYQYY
-492 GLASKFKPLSFNG
+492 GLASEFRNITG
-505 KIDYDGF
+505 NVRIDYDGF

-527 VIKNTA
+527 VIKNIA
-533 FDVNNETAIGNRG
+533 FDANKDTAI
-546 NNNNY
+546 NNFGTGDNY

-560 AFIVGNPALE
+560 AFMVGNPALE

-599 GGGTNVKGFTVSG
+599 GGGTNVKGFTLSG

-633 GPPLSSDILQVDLNA
+633 GPPLSSDILQIDLNA

>member
-102 KVAGNTKAEAPP
+102 KVAGNAKAEAPP

-181 FPETKYLT
+181 FP
-189 NDNGDYILDSDGN
+189 
-202 KQIIA
+202 
-207 GNINS
+207 NS
-212 GAFPNFNS
+212 NAPADFFPNFNS
-220 INTGAPWDEMGIT
+220 INTGAPYDASISNTQMY
-233 EPAMHNVDQDRHR
+233 PQYNVDQDRHR

-282 TLGASG
+282 TFGASG

-354 STFFTGGYFPVYN
+354 STFFSGGYFPVYN

-372 ASNQTSKFESADK
+372 ASNQTAKFESTDK

-397 MATDVTAKL
+397 IATDLTAK
-406 AVSYYNFNNVEGKL
+406 VSVAYYDYSNIQGQL
-420 SSPVITPSANEV
+420 SEKY
-432 IPMKQL
+432 IPL
-438 KDGSWTVE
+438 TDKDAGS
-446 DNFSKF
+446 
-452 NNTDSSR
+452 TDSLR

-464 RGNTYIK
+464 RGNTYTAL
-471 IRNIINSPFNSNGSK
+471 RNIDNSTADNDFGNK
-486 DQYQYY
+486 FQYQYY
-492 GLASKFKPLSFNG
+492 GLASEFRNITG
-505 KIDYDGF
+505 NARIDYDGF
-512 DDLSSSPI
+512 DHLSSSPI
-520 RISLIGE
+520 RISMVGE
-527 VIKNTA
+527 FIKNTA
-533 FDVNNETAIGNRG
+533 FDANKSNAINNFGAD
-546 NNNNY
+546 NNY

-586 DAVLDAFADSDFG
+586 DAVIDAFADSDFG
-599 GGGTNVKGFTVSG
+599 GGGTNVKGFTLSG

>member
-26 EAPVESTPANA
+26 EAPVESAPANA
-37 GDESS
+37 GDESL

-57 ERKDVAPPTP
+57 ERKDVASSTP
-67 TGNAT
+67 TSNAT

-86 QAEAA
+86 EAEAA

-149 AREEKWSEKVAP
+149 AREEKWSEKATP

-181 FPETKYLT
+181 FP
-189 NDNGDYILDSDGN
+189 
-202 KQIIA
+202 
-207 GNINS
+207 NS
-212 GAFPNFNS
+212 NAPADFFPNFNS
-220 INTGAPWDEMGIT
+220 INTGAPYDASISNTQMY
-233 EPAMHNVDQDRHR
+233 PQYNVDQDRHR
-246 TRLRARVGTDVSL
+246 TRLRARVGTDITL

-282 TLGASG
+282 TFGASG

-333 DEDIGF
+333 DDDLGF

-354 STFFTGGYFPVYN
+354 STFFSGGYFPVYN

-372 ASNQTSKFESADK
+372 ASNQTAKFESTDK

-397 MATDVTAKL
+397 IATDLTAK
-406 AVSYYNFNNVEGKL
+406 VSVAYYDYSNIQGQL
-420 SSPVITPSANEV
+420 SEKYIPVTD
-432 IPMKQL
+432 
-438 KDGSWTVE
+438 KDAGS
-446 DNFSKF
+446 
-452 NNTDSSR
+452 TDSLR

-464 RGNTYIK
+464 RGNTYIPL
-471 IRNIINSPFNSNGSK
+471 RNIDNSTATNDFGNK
-486 DQYQYY
+486 YQYQYY
-492 GLASKFKPLSFNG
+492 GLASKFRNLTGNAR
-505 KIDYDGF
+505 IDYDGF
-512 DDLSSSPI
+512 DDISSSPV
-520 RISLIGE
+520 RISLVGE

-533 FDVNNETAIGNRG
+533 FDVNKINAINNFGD
-546 NNNNY
+546 NNNY

-586 DAVLDAFADSDFG
+586 DAVVDAFTDSDFG
-599 GGGTNVKGFTVSG
+599 GGGTNVKGFTLSG

-623 LRWMSADEVA
+623 LRWSSADEVA

>member
-57 ERKDVAPPTP
+57 ERKDVASSTP
-67 TGNAT
+67 TSNAT

-149 AREEKWSEKVAP
+149 AREEKWSEKATP

-181 FPETKYLT
+181 FP
-189 NDNGDYILDSDGN
+189 
-202 KQIIA
+202 
-207 GNINS
+207 NS
-212 GAFPNFNS
+212 NAPADFFPNFNS
-220 INTGAPWDEMGIT
+220 INTGAPYDASISNTQMY
-233 EPAMHNVDQDRHR
+233 PQYNVDQDRHR
-246 TRLRARVGTDVSL
+246 TRLRARVGTDITL

-282 TLGASG
+282 TFGASG

-333 DEDIGF
+333 DDDLGF
-339 DGLALRGKVRMTDEV
+339 DGLALRGKVRMTDDV
-354 STFFTGGYFPVYN
+354 STFFSGGYFPVYN

-372 ASNQTSKFESADK
+372 ASNQTAKFESTDK

-397 MATDVTAKL
+397 IATDLTAK
-406 AVSYYNFNNVEGKL
+406 VSVAYYDYSNIQGQL
-420 SSPVITPSANEV
+420 SEKYIPVTD
-432 IPMKQL
+432 
-438 KDGSWTVE
+438 KDAGS
-446 DNFSKF
+446 
-452 NNTDSSR
+452 TDSLR

-464 RGNTYIK
+464 RGNTYIPL
-471 IRNIINSPFNSNGSK
+471 RNIDNSTATNDFGNK
-486 DQYQYY
+486 YQYQYY
-492 GLASKFKPLSFNG
+492 GLASKFRNLTGNAR
-505 KIDYDGF
+505 IDYDGF
-512 DDLSSSPI
+512 DDISSSPV
-520 RISLIGE
+520 RISLVGE

-533 FDVNNETAIGNRG
+533 FDVNKSKAINNFGD
-546 NNNNY
+546 NNNY

-570 SFGDWQAS
+570 SVGDWQAS

-586 DAVLDAFADSDFG
+586 DAVVDAFTDSDFG
-599 GGGTNVKGFTVSG
+599 GGGTNVKGFTLSG

-623 LRWMSADEVA
+623 LRWSSADEVA

>member
-26 EAPVESTPANA
+26 EAPVESAPANA

-57 ERKDVAPPTP
+57 ERKDVASSTP
-67 TGNAT
+67 TSNAT

-149 AREEKWSEKVAP
+149 AREEKWSEKATP

-172 IRVRSENTM
+172 IRVRSENTL
-181 FPETKYLT
+181 FP
-189 NDNGDYILDSDGN
+189 
-202 KQIIA
+202 
-207 GNINS
+207 NS
-212 GAFPNFNS
+212 NAPADFFPNFNS
-220 INTGAPWDEMGIT
+220 INTGAPYDASISNTQMY
-233 EPAMHNVDQDRHR
+233 PQYNVDQDRHR

-282 TLGASG
+282 TFGASG

-333 DEDIGF
+333 DDDLGF

-354 STFFTGGYFPVYN
+354 STFFSGGYFPVYN

-372 ASNQTSKFESADK
+372 ASNQTAKFESTDK

-397 MATDVTAKL
+397 IATDLTAK
-406 AVSYYNFNNVEGKL
+406 VSVAYYDYSNMQGEL
-420 SSPVITPSANEV
+420 SEKY
-432 IPMKQL
+432 IPL
-438 KDGSWTVE
+438 TDKDAGS
-446 DNFSKF
+446 
-452 NNTDSSR
+452 TDSLR
-459 PSFAQ
+459 PTFAQ
-464 RGNTYIK
+464 RGNTYIPL
-471 IRNIINSPFNSNGSK
+471 RNIDNSTASNDFGNK
-486 DQYQYY
+486 YQYQYY
-492 GLASKFKPLSFNG
+492 GLASKFRNLTGNAR
-505 KIDYDGF
+505 IDYDGF
-512 DDLSSSPI
+512 DDLSSSPV
-520 RISLIGE
+520 RISLVGE

-533 FDVNNETAIGNRG
+533 FDVNKSNAINNFGD
-546 NNNNY
+546 NNNY

-599 GGGTNVKGFTVSG
+599 GGGTNVKGFTLSG

-623 LRWMSADEVA
+623 LRWSSADEVA

>member
-15 ILLIQPSLANE
+15 ILLIQPSLASE
-26 EAPVESTPANA
+26 EAPVESAPANA

-102 KVAGNTKAEAPP
+102 KVAGNTKPEAPP

-149 AREEKWSEKVAP
+149 AREEKWSEKATP

-181 FPETKYLT
+181 FP
-189 NDNGDYILDSDGN
+189 
-202 KQIIA
+202 
-207 GNINS
+207 NS
-212 GAFPNFNS
+212 NAPADFFPNFNS
-220 INTGAPWDEMGIT
+220 INTGAPYDASISNTQMY
-233 EPAMHNVDQDRHR
+233 PQYNADQDRHR

-282 TLGASG
+282 TFGASG

-372 ASNQTSKFESADK
+372 ASNQSAKFESTDK

-397 MATDVTAKL
+397 IATDLTAK
-406 AVSYYNFNNVEGKL
+406 VSVAYYDYSNMQGEL
-420 SSPVITPSANEV
+420 SEKY
-432 IPMKQL
+432 IPL
-438 KDGSWTVE
+438 TDKDAGS
-446 DNFSKF
+446 
-452 NNTDSSR
+452 TDSLR

-464 RGNTYIK
+464 RGNTYIPL
-471 IRNIINSPFNSNGSK
+471 RNIDNSTATNDFGNK
-486 DQYQYY
+486 YQYQYY
-492 GLASKFKPLSFNG
+492 GLASKFRNLTGNAR
-505 KIDYDGF
+505 IDYDGF
-512 DDLSSSPI
+512 DDLSSSPV
-520 RISLIGE
+520 RISLVGE

-533 FDVNNETAIGNRG
+533 FDVNKSNAINNFGD
-546 NNNNY
+546 NNNY

-586 DAVLDAFADSDFG
+586 DAVVDAFTDSDFG

-633 GPPLSSDILQVDLNA
+633 GPPLSSDILQIDLNA

>member
-15 ILLIQPSLANE
+15 ILLIQPTIANE
-26 EAPVESTPANA
+26 EAPAESAPANA

-57 ERKDVAPPTP
+57 ERKDVATPTP

-149 AREEKWSEKVAP
+149 AREEKWSEKSSP

-181 FPETKYLT
+181 FP
-189 NDNGDYILDSDGN
+189 
-202 KQIIA
+202 
-207 GNINS
+207 NS
-212 GAFPNFNS
+212 NAPADFFPNFNS
-220 INTGAPWDEMGIT
+220 INTGAPYDASISNTQMY
-233 EPAMHNVDQDRHR
+233 PQYNVDQDRHR

-282 TLGASG
+282 TFGASG

-333 DEDIGF
+333 DDDLGF

-354 STFFTGGYFPVYN
+354 STFFSGGYFPVYN

-372 ASNQTSKFESADK
+372 ASNQTAKFESTDK

-397 MATDVTAKL
+397 IATDLTAK
-406 AVSYYNFNNVEGKL
+406 VSVAYYDYSNMQGEL
-420 SSPVITPSANEV
+420 SEKY
-432 IPMKQL
+432 IPL
-438 KDGSWTVE
+438 TDKDAGS
-446 DNFSKF
+446 
-452 NNTDSSR
+452 TDSLR

-464 RGNTYIK
+464 RGNTYIPL
-471 IRNIINSPFNSNGSK
+471 RNIDNSTATNDFGNRY
-486 DQYQYY
+486 QYQYY
-492 GLASKFKPLSFNG
+492 GLASKFRNLTGNAR
-505 KIDYDGF
+505 IDYDGF
-512 DDLSSSPI
+512 DDLSSSPV

-533 FDVNNETAIGNRG
+533 FDVNKSNAI
-546 NNNNY
+546 NNFGADNNY

-560 AFIVGNPALE
+560 AFIVGNPSLE

-623 LRWMSADEVA
+623 LRWSSADEVA
-633 GPPLSSDILQVDLNA
+633 GPPLSSDILQIDLNA